1 MFRFTLPR
9 DIYCGHG
16 AIDELSLLKGHKK
29 AFICTGGHSMRA
41 GGFLQKTEKVL
52 KDAGLATY
60 TLEGITPDPSIEEVQ
75 KGAKLMEEFQPDVI
89 VAIGGGSPIDAAKAM
104 WVFYEYPNLTFDEI
118 KKPFFFAAA
127 SSEGDLRRYPIH
139 IGDCDRSH
147 GFLCHHRLLDRHQVS
162 AR

>member
-1 MFRFTLPR
+1 MHRWSFHAGRRFPSE
-9 DIYCGHG
+9 DG
-16 AIDELSLLKGHKK
+16 
-29 AFICTGGHSMRA
+29 
-41 GGFLQKTEKVL
+41 KVL

-118 KKPFFFAAA
+118 KKPFSLPPLRQKAIFVAIPSTSGTATEVTAFSVITDYSTGIKYPLADFNLTP
-127 SSEGDLRRYPIH
+127 DLAILTLTSRPPCRRNSPRIQAWT
-139 IGDCDRSH
+139 R
-147 GFLCHHRLLDRHQVS
+147 
-162 AR
+162 

>member
-60 TLEGITPDPSIEEVQ
+60 TLEGITPDPSIECQIRIFIEDPH
-75 KGAKLMEEFQPDVI
+75 GL
-89 VAIGGGSPIDAAKAM
+89 GCID
-104 WVFYEYPNLTFDEI
+104 
-118 KKPFFFAAA
+118 
-127 SSEGDLRRYPIH
+127 R
-139 IGDCDRSH
+139 
-147 GFLCHHRLLDRHQVS
+147 
-162 AR
+162 